1 MFSFGRVE
9 FSAWADLASLKE
21 EEKAEAETANK
32 LRARMLND
40 DLKIFFMAPKM
51 IAEFYYLFKIECA
64 KLYAFREICH
74 LSCKRVMPPCPALME
89 LLRAPMVKKGGTALK
104 RPFVRVF
111 FIF

>member
-40 DLKIFFMAPKM
+40 DLKN
-51 IAEFYYLFKIECA
+51 LFKIECA

>member
-1 MFSFGRVE
+1 M
-9 FSAWADLASLKE
+9 
-21 EEKAEAETANK
+21 AEADAVARV
-32 LRARMLND
+32 RARIASD
-40 DLKIFFMAPKM
+40 GLKDFLMMSKM